1 MAAQESKQIAADW
14 ERLLLQKEAEK
25 LRRKA
30 YNLPLESE
38 PAGVMDVKMDSQWM
52 RRLKARVRAR
62 AQREE
67 KRQTWWDSNARVTMT
82 KEPDGQL
89 SIFIYVPGYLRRYR
103 TYQPVKSA
111 LKHLDWPSK
120 RVKAMFGHVMPRDI
134 RWFESRNRT
143 YVFSNKRFEAQPWPH
158 ALRRLR
164 VQLNDELNRRTQTLQ
179 RKYAPYFRPIRVNSV
194 LANRYKGP
202 RDSISAHS
210 DNEPLFGRNPT
221 IISLTLGPPRVFKLS
236 PKTPATFD
244 ADRKWTRDQTSLHR
258 AWTVTT
264 QPTPKHK
271 YSAGRWGSSHHG
283 RRRPRLVEHRIDK
296 ATAKENV
303 PDNAIRYNMTWRHV
317 VQNPPSFLPRKC
329 K

>member
-1 MAAQESKQIAADW
+1 MAESKQIAADW
-14 ERLLLQKEAEK
+14 ERLLLRKEAEK

-38 PAGVMDVKMDSQWM
+38 PAGVMDVKIDSRWM

-67 KRQTWWDSNARVTMT
+67 ERQRWWDSNARVTVT

-120 RVKAMFGHVMPRDI
+120 RVKVMFGNVMPRDI

-143 YVFSNKRFEAQPWPH
+143 YVFSNKRFEAQPWPY

-164 VQLNDELNRRTQTLQ
+164 VQLNDELNRRTHVLQ
-179 RKYAPYFRPIRVNSV
+179 RKYAPYFRPIRLNSV

-221 IISLTLGPPRVFKLS
+221 IISLTLGSHRIFKLS

-244 ADRKWTRDQTSLHR
+244 ADRKWTRVKHPCTAPGPSTHNRHPNINISLGDGDLLIM
-258 AWTVTT
+258 
-264 QPTPKHK
+264 
-271 YSAGRWGSSHHG
+271 AGAAQDWW
-283 RRRPRLVEHRIDK
+283 EHRIDK

-303 PDNAIRYNMTWRHV
+303 PDSAIRYNMTWRHV
-317 VQNPPSFLPRKC
+317 VQNPPAFLPRKC